1 MKAESLN
8 RRLADLEAGL
18 GSQTAAANSP
28 EDELTQILIEAYY
41 NGRVPQLTPAQEQM
55 LNDTVRWYR
64 DEGLDYLLEG
74 MGPWEMK

>member
-8 RRLADLEAGL
+8 RRLANLEAGQ
-18 GSQTAAANSP
+18 GGQTAAANGP

-41 NGRVPQLTPAQEQM
+41 NGQEPQLTPAQEQM
-55 LNDTVRWYR
+55 LKDTVQWYR

-74 MGPWEMK
+74 MGP